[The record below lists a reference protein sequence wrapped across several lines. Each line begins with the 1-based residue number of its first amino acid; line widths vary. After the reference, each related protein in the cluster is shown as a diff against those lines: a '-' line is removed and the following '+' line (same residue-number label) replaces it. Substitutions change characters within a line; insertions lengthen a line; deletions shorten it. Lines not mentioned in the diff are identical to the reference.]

1 MQVPNIRLHRNVSRQ
16 VLSISREGV
25 STAPQSNVSPCPVTL
40 KVKFYSQLYNIF
52 SLISLSHL
60 SVKHFLKVN
69 PKVNPQIWI
78 ISKISRQFKKRL
90 HISTS
95 FKVFLIFSH
104 QYSCET
110 FKLWLFIEYLIYLL
124 NEFNHLLK
132 TSQYNL
138 GCWMSESYFSVALSW
153 TIYVNCLW
161 KFDFQVCITCH
172 TGHWCLLFLGNL
184 DFMNG
189 VLALSESVKQ

>member
-1 MQVPNIRLHRNVSRQ
+1 MYPDRFW
-16 VLSISREGV
+16 
-25 STAPQSNVSPCPVTL
+25 VSPEKESPQPL
-40 KVKFYSQLYNIF
+40 KAMRPCALSPSKWSFTHSSTIF
-52 SLISLSHL
+52 FLSHL

-104 QYSCET
+104 QYSRET
-110 FKLWLFIEYLIYLL
+110 FKLWLFIEYIIYLL